1 MQMKS
6 KMIKLLLI
14 MLPIIFGLISIGVGR
29 YEVDF
34 IVQLKI
40 LASQVF
46 PIEQTWSAME
56 ESVVMNIRLP
66 RILLAMLIGG
76 GLSIA
81 GAAFQGMFANPLVS
95 PDILGVSA
103 GAGFGAS
110 IGILLFGTGFTMQMF
125 SLVVGMAAIGFTFL
139 VGGVKRDMP
148 IYMLVLAGVVTS
160 ALFQALISLVKFL
173 ADPEEKLPSITYWL
187 MGSLGTASY
196 SDLLIGGPLILI
208 GAAILY
214 VLRWRLNILSLS
226 DEEAKSL
233 GISVTKMKWLVILGA
248 TLITSASVAIAGIIG
263 WVGLIIPHIA
273 RMIVGSNNQ
282 YVLPAS
288 LSIGA
293 TYLLIID
300 NLARSLT
307 SAEIPLSILTAI
319 VGAPFFAY
327 LLRRTGGGWG

>member
-1 MQMKS
+1 
-6 KMIKLLLI
+6 
-14 MLPIIFGLISIGVGR
+14 
-29 YEVDF
+29 
-34 IVQLKI
+34 
-40 LASQVF
+40 
-46 PIEQTWSAME
+46 
-56 ESVVMNIRLP
+56 
-66 RILLAMLIGG
+66 
-76 GLSIA
+76 
-81 GAAFQGMFANPLVS
+81 
-95 PDILGVSA
+95 
-103 GAGFGAS
+103 
-110 IGILLFGTGFTMQMF
+110 
-125 SLVVGMAAIGFTFL
+125 
-139 VGGVKRDMP
+139 
-148 IYMLVLAGVVTS
+148 
-160 ALFQALISLVKFL
+160 
-173 ADPEEKLPSITYWL
+173 

-208 GAAILY
+208 GVVILY

>member
-6 KMIKLLLI
+6 KLIKLLLI
-14 MLPIIFGLISIGVGR
+14 LLPVIFGLISIGVGR

-125 SLVVGMAAIGFTFL
+125 SLVVGMAAIGF
-139 VGGVKRDMP
+139 
-148 IYMLVLAGVVTS
+148 Y
-160 ALFQALISLVKFL
+160 
-173 ADPEEKLPSITYWL
+173 LP
-187 MGSLGTASY
+187 
-196 SDLLIGGPLILI
+196 D
-208 GAAILY
+208 
-214 VLRWRLNILSLS
+214 RWRQKGYADIY
-226 DEEAKSL
+226 AC
-233 GISVTKMKWLVILGA
+233 TCRCCHQCF
-248 TLITSASVAIAGIIG
+248 
-263 WVGLIIPHIA
+263 IP
-273 RMIVGSNNQ
+273 S
-282 YVLPAS
+282 
-288 LSIGA
+288 
-293 TYLLIID
+293 TYLASEISS
-300 NLARSLT
+300 RSRRKT
-307 SAEIPLSILTAI
+307 
-319 VGAPFFAY
+319 PFHHVLVNGKSRY
-327 LLRRTGGGWG
+327 R